1 MSDDG
6 IEGNGAQLHD
16 DLERERNAAAGRA
29 HGWRC
34 SAGVRAHV
42 VAYAVTCVEHGESH
56 ARIAR
61 RLGLTTIVCRTHR
74 ALTTLE

>member
-1 MSDDG
+1 
-6 IEGNGAQLHD
+6 
-16 DLERERNAAAGRA
+16 
-29 HGWRC
+29 
-34 SAGVRAHV
+34 VRAHV